1 MKADHRANA
10 KNICLPHFNS
20 RKSALYSQS
29 VQNRLQIN
37 QKMIRARI
45 PGLVCL
51 LLLCVI
57 LALGL
62 WPFHRPK
69 NEVAWLGDD
78 NGLHFGGYGTIWSS
92 GTFQMAGSQDEAS
105 CSLEIWLQ
113 PGLTSDSNTF
123 LAFSTPENPLQFS
136 LHQYLSNLIL
146 ERDNRGDRHRAG
158 VIGIEGIFNQ
168 TKSVFITITS
178 GTHETAI
185 YVDGALARAFP
196 GFRLGKDFTGQLVI
210 GTSPVATDGWPGQL
224 RGLAVYHQ
232 ELTAEQVLKH
242 YETWTTQGVPEVLGN
257 ESIAA
262 LYLLNERAGSVVNN
276 AVHPGINLYIPKRF
290 SLLHQVFLKPFWR
303 EYEPGWGYWIDILLN
318 VVAFIPLGFFFC
330 SYWSSVRPIIRP
342 ALAATVLGLAV
353 SLTIEILQAYL
364 PTRSSGTTD
373 LFTNSLGTF
382 LGVKLYCSQAA
393 RTLLARIHFQE

>member
-1 MKADHRANA
+1 M
-10 KNICLPHFNS
+10 S
-20 RKSALYSQS
+20 
-29 VQNRLQIN
+29 
-37 QKMIRARI
+37 
-45 PGLVCL
+45 
-51 LLLCVI
+51 LLCVI

-62 WPFHRPK
+62 WPFHRPR
-69 NEVAWLGDD
+69 NEVAWLGNE
-78 NGLHFGGYGTIWSS
+78 NGLRFGGYGTILSS

-123 LAFSTPENPLQFS
+123 FAFSTPENPLQFS

-146 ERDNRGDRHRAG
+146 ERENRGDQHRTG
-158 VIGIEGIFNQ
+158 VIGIEGTFHQI
-168 TKSVFITITS
+168 KPVFITITS
-178 GTHETAI
+178 DTQETAM

-210 GTSPVATDGWPGQL
+210 GTSPVETDGWPGQL
-224 RGLAVYHQ
+224 RGLAIYHR

-242 YETWTTQGVPEVLGN
+242 YETWTMQGVPELIGT
-257 ESIAA
+257 ERMAA
-262 LYLLNERAGSVVNN
+262 LYLFNEHAGSVVHN
-276 AVHPGINLYIPKRF
+276 AVRPGIDLYIPKRF
-290 SLLHQVFLKPFWR
+290 SLLHQIFLKPFWR
-303 EYEPGWGYWIDILLN
+303 EYEPSLGYWRDILLN

-353 SLTIEILQAYL
+353 SLTIEILQSYL

-373 LFTNSLGTF
+373 LFTNTLGTF
-382 LGVKLYCSQAA
+382 LGVRLYGSKAA
-393 RTLLARIHFQE
+393 RTVLARVY

>member
-1 MKADHRANA
+1 M
-10 KNICLPHFNS
+10 S
-20 RKSALYSQS
+20 
-29 VQNRLQIN
+29 
-37 QKMIRARI
+37 
-45 PGLVCL
+45 
-51 LLLCVI
+51 LLCVI

-62 WPFHRPK
+62 WPFHRPR
-69 NEVAWLGDD
+69 NEVAWLGNE
-78 NGLHFGGYGTIWSS
+78 NGLHFGGYGTILSS

-123 LAFSTPENPLQFS
+123 FAFSTPENPLQFS

-146 ERDNRGDRHRAG
+146 ERENRGDQHRTG
-158 VIGIEGIFNQ
+158 VIGIEGTFHQI
-168 TKSVFITITS
+168 KPVFITITS
-178 GTHETAI
+178 GTQETAM

-210 GTSPVATDGWPGQL
+210 GTSPVETDGWPGQL
-224 RGLAVYHQ
+224 RGLAIYHR

-242 YETWTTQGVPEVLGN
+242 YETWTMQGVPELIGT
-257 ESIAA
+257 ERMAA
-262 LYLLNERAGSVVNN
+262 LYLFNEHAGSVVHN
-276 AVHPGINLYIPKRF
+276 AVRPGIDLYIPKRF
-290 SLLHQVFLKPFWR
+290 SLLHQVFLNPFWR
-303 EYEPGWGYWIDILLN
+303 EYEPSLGYWRDILLN

-353 SLTIEILQAYL
+353 SLTIEILQSYL

-373 LFTNSLGTF
+373 LFTNTLGTF
-382 LGVKLYCSQAA
+382 LGVRLYGSKAA
-393 RTLLARIHFQE
+393 RTVLARVY